1 MSPYDTDPAVT
12 GEMSRAKKFTWIAIV
27 VAVVVV
33 LGLIVH
39 ARIAAHRNVP
49 NFGRNRFGNGLA
61 PLAVG
66 VAKVTSGD
74 VPVTIDSLG
83 TVTPLATVTVHPQ
96 VTGPLVKIDFS
107 EGQMVKAG
115 QVLAEIDPRPFQA
128 ALDQAQ
134 GQLEH
139 DQALLANARVD
150 LERYKTLVQQNS
162 VAEQTYAT
170 QQATVLQDEA
180 TLTADKAVVESDKL
194 NVSYCHITSP
204 VNGTVGLRQV
214 DVGNV
219 VTAYSSS
226 IVVVTQLQPMSVLF
240 TVPEDSL
247 PQVIRRL
254 RSGDKL
260 AVDAYDRTF
269 TTKLDTGVL
278 SNTDN
283 EVDPTTGTLK
293 LRAMFQNKDFELFP
307 SQFVNARLTLD
318 TLHNQLLIPG
328 AAVQQGATGNFVY
341 VVDDAAPSDASSAPP
356 IDPPPGAGAS
366 PAAGGRRRGG
376 FGGFAALGPAA
387 GPMRVVHVRY
397 VTTGTSVGILT
408 SITQGLQLG
417 ETVVVD
423 GAEQLRDGARVI
435 VPAAG
440 SGAAGPDNAAGAGG
454 APAGAGAYGNG
465 GQRPAGMRR
474 AHPGGPGGWQ
484 RPGAAGPGAPSA
496 APGAAGAPGANPGA
510 AGGAAPGPA
519 PAQ

>member
-1 MSPYDTDPAVT
+1 MSPHDIGPAVT
-12 GEMSRAKKFTWIAIV
+12 GEMSRTKKIV
-27 VAVVVV
+27 WAGAVIAVVLV

-39 ARIAAHRNVP
+39 ARIVAHRNTP
-49 NFGRNRFGNGLA
+49 NFTGGRGRFPGGVA

-66 VAKVTSGD
+66 VAQVTSGD

-96 VTGPLVKIDFS
+96 VTGPLIKFDIT

-115 QVLAEIDPRPFQA
+115 QALAEIDPRPFQA
-128 ALDQAQ
+128 SVDQAQ

-180 TLTADKAVVESDKL
+180 TVTADRAALETAKL
-194 NVSYCHITSP
+194 NLGYCHITSP
-204 VNGTVGLRQV
+204 VSGTVGLRQV
-214 DVGNV
+214 DPGNV

-247 PQVIRRL
+247 SQVVERL
-254 RSGDKL
+254 RAGQKL
-260 AVDAYDRTF
+260 PVDAYDRTF

-283 EVDPTTGTLK
+283 QVDTSTGTLK
-293 LRAMFQNKDFELFP
+293 LRAMFNNASFELFP
-307 SQFVNARLTLD
+307 NQFVNARLTLD

-328 AAVQQGATGNFVY
+328 AAVQQGSTGTFVY
-341 VVDDAAPSDASSAPP
+341 VVDNAAPAAGADAAPP
-356 IDPPPGAGAS
+356 IDPPPGAS
-366 PAAGGRRRGG
+366 GRQGRSLGG
-376 FGGFAALGPAA
+376 FSAMAPAA
-387 GPMRVVHVRY
+387 GPLRVVHVRY
-397 VTTGTSVGILT
+397 VTTGPSVGTFT

-423 GAEQLRDGARVI
+423 GAEQLRDGARVV

-440 SGAAGPDNAAGAGG
+440 ADAGGAGGTAASGAPAAGPEGYGQGFAG
-454 APAGAGAYGNG
+454 
-465 GQRPAGMRR
+465 RRGMRGQ
-474 AHPGGPGGWQ
+474 HKGGGWQ
-484 RPGAAGPGAPSA
+484 RPGASGSA
-496 APGAAGAPGANPGA
+496 APGGPAAAPAATAPAGAPGAG
-510 AGGAAPGPA
+510 
-519 PAQ
+519 Q